1 MQYAPI
7 ALFTYNRADHTKQA
21 VESLLKNVEAKDS
34 DLFIFSDGPKNEKA
48 KKGVEENREY
58 IRSLKNENDL
68 EISQSRDT
76 ENAHSSVS
84 LVNYHK
90 ENKFSQDNSSIPS
103 DDSQS
108 ASLRK
113 EPSASDDATQSNTP
127 SLNREGRGESFKSV
141 TIIEREKNW
150 GLANSLIAGITEI
163 VNKYG
168 RVIVVEDDLILS
180 PYFLQFMNEALEKY
194 KDDERVSTISSYV
207 PTIDPHLPETYFL
220 YYFHCWG
227 WATWKR
233 GWDLLELD
241 SRKLLRKLRFKKTKF
256 DVGGGAGAYGNLYCQ
271 KVGLVDSWWVRLYAS
286 LFLEKKLTLYPHH
299 SLVTNN
305 GQDGTGTHVGTSKE
319 TRDMKITFISK
330 PVKVDNVEVK
340 ESEYAYA
347 SFKKEFDM
355 RLSANKNIGY
365 YIDIIKS
372 FIRRLFYIDSI

>member
-76 ENAHSSVS
+76 ENAHSLVS

-90 ENKFSQDNSSIPS
+90 ENKFLQDNSSIPS

-194 KDDERVSTISSYV
+194 KDVDRVSAICSFTNPV
-207 PTIDPHLPETYFL
+207 TEPLPQTFFLRYFA
-220 YYFHCWG
+220 CWG
-227 WATWKR
+227 WATWKK
-233 GWDLLELD
+233 GWDLFEKD
-241 SRKLLRKLRFKKTKF
+241 SRKLLWRLRNTWRVNEFNIENSYNF
-256 DVGGGAGAYGNLYCQ
+256 YNMLYCQ
-271 KVGLVDSWWVRLYAS
+271 MLGEIDSWAIRFYAS
-286 LFLEKKLTLYPHH
+286 SFVNNKLILYPGK
-299 SLVTNN
+299 SLCAQT
-305 GQDGTGTHVGTSKE
+305 GIDGSGTHAGSINNMQVEMTASP
-319 TRDMKITFISK
+319 ITI
-330 PVKVDNVEVK
+330 PEDIKVEENQDAFGVYSRFYRGQWNFHTP
-340 ESEYAYA
+340 YNI
-347 SFKKEFDM
+347 FKYFV
-355 RLSANKNIGY
+355 
-365 YIDIIKS
+365 
-372 FIRRLFYIDSI
+372 RRLIGIDFWQNK

>member
-21 VESLLKNVEAKDS
+21 VESLLKNAEAKDS

-194 KDDERVSTISSYV
+194 KDDDRVASISAFLN
-207 PTIDPHLPETYFL
+207 PIDCEAPNTFFLRYFA
-220 YYFHCWG
+220 CWG

-233 GWDLLELD
+233 GWDILINDDRVLLK
-241 SRKLLRKLRFKKTKF
+241 RLRWKKNDF
-256 DVGGGAGAYGNLYCQ
+256 NIGGTGPFYGILYCD
-271 KVGLVDSWWVRLYAS
+271 KVGLNDSWAVRFYAS
-286 LFLEKKLTLYPHH
+286 QFLAGKLQLFPGKTMAIQ
-299 SLVTNN
+299 T
-305 GQDGTGTHVGTSKE
+305 GMDGTGTHSEDGGKTYCNMCVCDSPIILN
-319 TRDMKITFISK
+319 DIS
-330 PVKVDNVEVK
+330 VE
-340 ESEYAYA
+340 ESREMYEAFSRFYGKGQRRTVRTEY
-347 SFKKEFDM
+347 E
-355 RLSANKNIGY
+355 RL
-365 YIDIIKS
+365 KS
-372 FIRRLFYIDSI
+372 FIRRLLGIDYR